1 MKTHTNTVA
10 LILAASCLA
19 LSGCNKAENPSEVQ
33 RDVAQAQAEGNRDI
47 ADARA
52 DAQKDAIDA
61 QTEVAKAVA
70 DHQVGDAIDEAHEV
84 GKVATK
90 GDEKVQIAQAE
101 ATHRVSVQKCEAMS
115 GDMQKQ
121 CKDSADAD
129 LAAAKRLVEM
139 RSEAN
144 R

>member
-1 MKTHTNTVA
+1 MNTYAKTLA
-10 LILAASCLA
+10 LIFAASGLA
-19 LSGCNKAENPSEVQ
+19 LGGCNKAENPSDVQ
-33 RDVAQAQAEGNRDI
+33 EDVAQAQAEGNRDI

-52 DAQKDAIDA
+52 DAQKDTIDA
-61 QTEVAKAVA
+61 QTDVAKAVA
-70 DHQVGDAIDEAHEV
+70 DHQVGDAIDQAHEAD
-84 GKVATK
+84 KVAMK

-101 ATHRVSVQKCEAMS
+101 ATHKVSVQKCEAMS

-129 LAAAKRLVEM
+129 LAAAKQLVEM
-139 RSEAN
+139 RREAN